1 MKPKHSIS
9 VHIIRWL
16 AFLIFMLNATF
27 MFAQQNVV
35 NASLDTS
42 RLLIGDQTYYSIR
55 LTSARGTQVDWP
67 VLRDSSIKGMEVL
80 RTLAVDTLK
89 NEGNAITR
97 RARYLITSFDSGH
110 HVIPEQ
116 QMVVHAASESD
127 TITVPA
133 LAFDVLSFPVDT
145 TKDIFDIKPP
155 YSAPLTFREI
165 LPYLGVLMG
174 MAVLFFLAVYLFR
187 RLSKN
192 KPIIPVRKPE
202 VPAHVLALQQLDAL
216 KEEKLW
222 QQGHVKEYY
231 TRLTDIIRYYIEM
244 RFQVQAM
251 EQTSDEILRSLKS
264 YLVDDDPTFAALNEL
279 LVLADLVKF
288 AKALPLPNENESNI
302 LNAYL
307 FVNHTMQETRSIAE
321 QEKEAAGNGKG
332 KEGSHA

>member
-9 VHIIRWL
+9 VNLIRWL
-16 AFLIFMLNATF
+16 AFLFFMLNAAS
-27 MFAQQNVV
+27 MFSQQNAV

-55 LTSARGTQVDWP
+55 LTSARGTQVEWP
-67 VLRDSSIKGMEVL
+67 VLRDSSIKGMEIL
-80 RTLAVDTLK
+80 RTLATDTMK
-89 NEGNAITR
+89 NEVNAITR

-110 HVIPEQ
+110 HVISEQ
-116 QMVVHAASESD
+116 RIVVHTGSGND
-127 TITVPA
+127 TLTVPA
-133 LAFDVLSFPVDT
+133 VAFDVLSFPVDT

-165 LPYLGVLMG
+165 LPYLGILLG
-174 MAVLFFLAVYLFR
+174 MAILFFLAVYLIR
-187 RLSKN
+187 RLSKK
-192 KPIIPVRKPE
+192 KPIIPVRRPE
-202 VPAHVLALQQLDAL
+202 LPAHVLALQKLDAL

-231 TRLTDIIRYYIEM
+231 TRLTDIIRNYIEM
-244 RFQVQAM
+244 RFHVQAM
-251 EQTSDEILRSLKS
+251 EQTSDEILHSLKG
-264 YLVDDDPTFAALNEL
+264 YLVDDDPTFAALNDL

-307 FVNHTMQETRSIAE
+307 FVNHTMPETQSIAE
-321 QEKEAAGNGKG
+321 QEKKAAGNGKG
-332 KEGSHA
+332 EEESHA